1 MRDETKYVAGP
12 SASSAG
18 FEAVSTAVHRA
29 STVVFPG
36 LEAFEARG
44 TQFYDGYAYGLYG
57 TPTTRTLEARLAVL
71 DGGTR
76 AIVVP
81 SGMAA
86 ISLVSLAVA
95 RPGHRVLMPECM
107 YGPARDM
114 ALRFL
119 AAFGIAVTLYD
130 PRLTPTAAQLKEAS
144 LVWVESPGSVTLEV
158 QDVLA
163 IVKAAHA
170 AGALVAADNTWATPL
185 LFKPLVHGCDFAMQ
199 ALSKYASGHGDVLMG
214 SVVVRDE
221 AHYRLLKDTAR
232 FLGYGVS
239 GDDCAL
245 TLRGLATMPL
255 RLRQSE
261 TTAKALMTW
270 LAQQHAV
277 ESILHPSLP
286 NHPGHAI
293 WLRDFAGGVGVFS
306 LILKPV
312 VREKLIA
319 AFDAFQVFKIG
330 ASWGGVGSLLAPS
343 DPRQGRITL
352 DWLPDGQLIRVS
364 IGLEHLDDLVA
375 DFERAFAVLTTS
387 RSKRRPNDQ
396 AAE

>member
-1 MRDETKYVAGP
+1 MRDETKYVAGRNV
-12 SASSAG
+12 SAAD
-18 FEAVSTAVHRA
+18 FEAVSTPVHRA

-36 LEAFEARG
+36 LEAFEARS

-57 TPTTRTLEARLAVL
+57 TPTTRTLEARLAEL

-86 ISLVSLAVA
+86 ISLVTLAVA
-95 RPGHRVLMPECM
+95 RPGRRVLVPEAM

-119 AAFGIAVTLYD
+119 AAFGVAVTLYD
-130 PRLTPTAAQLKEAS
+130 PRLTPTAGQLKDAS

-158 QDVLA
+158 QDVPA

-185 LFKPLVHGCDFAMQ
+185 LFKPLAHGCDFAMQ

-261 TTAKALMTW
+261 TTANALMTW
-270 LAQQHAV
+270 LAQQRAV
-277 ESILHPSLP
+277 ASILHPSLP

-293 WLRDFAGGVGVFS
+293 WRRDFAGSSAGVFS
-306 LILKPV
+306 MILKPA

-319 AFDAFQVFKIG
+319 AFDAFQIFKIG

-343 DPRQGRITL
+343 DPRQGRKTL
-352 DWLPDGQLIRVS
+352 DWLPEGQLVRVS
-364 IGLEHLDDLVA
+364 VGLEHLDDLIA
-375 DFERAFAVLTTS
+375 DLERAFAVLTSS
-387 RSKRRPNDQ
+387 RGRRSVDD
-396 AAE
+396 